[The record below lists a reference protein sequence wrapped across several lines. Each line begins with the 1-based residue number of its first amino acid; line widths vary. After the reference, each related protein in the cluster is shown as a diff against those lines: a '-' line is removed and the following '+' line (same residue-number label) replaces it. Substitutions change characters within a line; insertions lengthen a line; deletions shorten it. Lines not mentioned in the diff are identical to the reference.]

1 MRTPGAYRRTVPA
14 LLAALL
20 GAALLLTGCGI
31 DTGAAGAAVVVGDR
45 TVPDSEVATQVSE
58 VRAEL
63 GDRPFDAA
71 TVTTATVNRLTQR
84 TLLDIAAQ
92 REDVVVTPTQVDELL
107 TQNATGD
114 GGMAGLEAALLE
126 QYSVPSS
133 QVRSYAET
141 FLQQQ
146 ALAAALDD
154 GAGDGGSQALTD
166 YMIGLSDELGT
177 RVAPRYGTWESS
189 RLSLGAAPT
198 DLASPAS

>member
-1 MRTPGAYRRTVPA
+1 MVGA
-14 LLAALL
+14 
-20 GAALLLTGCGI
+20 LLTGCGI
-31 DTGAAGAAVVVGDR
+31 DTGAAGAAAVVGDR
-45 TVPDSEVATQVSE
+45 TVPDSEVAAQVSE

-92 REDVVVTPTQVDELL
+92 REGVVVTPTQVDDLL
-107 TQNATGD
+107 AQNVTGD
-114 GGMAGLEAALLE
+114 GGMAQLEAALLE
-126 QYSVPSS
+126 QYSVPRSE
-133 QVRSYAET
+133 VRAYAQT

-146 ALAAALDD
+146 ALATALGD
-154 GAGDGGSQALTD
+154 GAGDGGTRALTD
-166 YMIGLSDELGT
+166 YMTELSTELDT

-189 RLSLGAAPT
+189 RLALGPAPT

>member
-1 MRTPGAYRRTVPA
+1 MLAGATL
-14 LLAALL
+14 LLA
-20 GAALLLTGCGI
+20 GCGI

-58 VRAEL
+58 VRVEL

-71 TVTTATVNRLTQR
+71 AVATATVNRLTQR

-92 REDVVVTPTQVDELL
+92 REGVVVTPTQVDDLL
-107 TQNATGD
+107 AQNATGD
-114 GGMAGLEAALLE
+114 GGMAQLEATLLE
-126 QYSVPSS
+126 QDSVPRS
-133 QVRSYAET
+133 QVRSYAQT

-146 ALAAALDD
+146 GLSAALDD
-154 GAGDGGSQALTD
+154 GAGDGGAQALTD
-166 YMIGLSDELGT
+166 YLVELSDELAT

-189 RLSLGAAPT
+189 RLGLGAAPT